1 MTGNIMIILA
11 MPVFLILIFVGF
23 LVISI
28 PGIIATRK
36 LNDNKYAHTVTTV
49 SQEDYEIYSLIICA
63 NTDRKLQAYYIFYQ
77 KTESGIT
84 LRKIKTNSV
93 VLCCT
98 DKHPFYRV
106 ITTQKVR
113 QFNDKKIV
121 WQKFCDCDKD
131 EKIKRYLYVSQA
143 DIKKLNL
150 Q

>member
-1 MTGNIMIILA
+1 MVVNIVLGMLA
-11 MPVFLILIFVGF
+11 FAGF
-23 LVISI
+23 LVVVSI
-28 PGIIATRK
+28 LGTIASGK
-36 LNDNKYAHTVTTV
+36 LHDDKYAHTVTTV
-49 SQEDYEIYSLIICA
+49 SKEDYEIYSLIICA

-84 LRKIKTNSV
+84 LRKLETDSV

-121 WQKFCDCDKD
+121 WKKFCDCDKD
-131 EKIKRYLYVSQA
+131 EKIQRYLYVSQA
-143 DIKKLNL
+143 DIEKLNL